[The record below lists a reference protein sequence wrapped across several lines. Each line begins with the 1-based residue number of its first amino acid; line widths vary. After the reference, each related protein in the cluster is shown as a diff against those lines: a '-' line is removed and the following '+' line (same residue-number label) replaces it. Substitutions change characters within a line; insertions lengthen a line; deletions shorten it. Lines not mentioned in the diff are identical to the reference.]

1 LAVESGGHMSD
12 KTKSEVYGT
21 VTVGE
26 KGQVVIPARLREA
39 LNIKTGDKLIVFVKH
54 EKICLIP
61 TEQFNEFLNRTTEML
76 AKFKKI
82 HNG

>member
-1 LAVESGGHMSD
+1 MVAKS
-12 KTKSEVYGT
+12 KSEVYGT

-26 KGQVVIPARLREA
+26 KGQIVIPAQLRKA
-39 LNIKTGDKLIVFVKH
+39 FNIKTGDKLIVFVKH

-61 TEQFNEFLNRTTEML
+61 TERFNEFLSRTTEML
-76 AKFKKI
+76 AKFKKV

>member
-1 LAVESGGHMSD
+1 MSD